1 MEPFTILGI
10 SLNFASDQSE
20 GKAKS
25 TFRPKKHERLVAL
38 NEGVRPEQTVPPQ
51 AQHRPQPVA
60 SSTRL
65 LNLRAK
71 AP

>member
-1 MEPFTILGI
+1 MEAMEPFVILRI

-38 NEGVRPEQTVPPQ
+38 NEWVRPEQTVPPQ
-51 AQHRPQPVA
+51 AQH
-60 SSTRL
+60 
-65 LNLRAK
+65 
-71 AP
+71 

>member
-1 MEPFTILGI
+1 MEPFAILGI
-10 SLNFASDQSE
+10 SLNFVSDYSE

-25 TFRPKKHERLVAL
+25 TFRAKKHERLVAL

-51 AQHRPQPVA
+51 AQHRPQPGA

-65 LNLRAK
+65 LNPRAEV
-71 AP
+71 P